1 MEQTLD
7 VRHGFDRRLDR
18 GLGRGRAVA
27 TSTLAAS
34 AATVLALLLASG
46 GARAQSAAASAAPSA
61 TASATPASALPA
73 SALAVRTADGRWTE
87 WWRAG
92 SAPTRWT
99 GPLPAVA
106 GTVRWRSVSPGV
118 EWGELRISGSGEA
131 WRLRIVLVRMDPR
144 RLRFTLAERTRDE
157 GTLGAWSVDSAPSSA
172 IVALNAGQ
180 FSGGQPW
187 GWVMYDGRERQPPGH
202 GPLSSALVVDRAGAA
217 RLSPMDSLA
226 AARARDDVLLAVQ
239 SYPTVL
245 WGDGEVPPQLRAPD
259 RGVDVEHRDS
269 RLAVGLLADG
279 RLLVALTRFEGLGG
293 VLTELPFGPTVPEMS
308 AIMGALGA
316 RRAVLL
322 DGGLSGQ
329 LLVRDGP
336 RTQRWRGLRRVPLAL
351 VVTPR

>member
-1 MEQTLD
+1 MLLH
-7 VRHGFDRRLDR
+7 VHR
-18 GLGRGRAVA
+18 GLGRDRAVESMLRA
-27 TSTLAAS
+27 LTLAA
-34 AATVLALLLASG
+34 LALLLASG
-46 GARAQSAAASAAPSA
+46 AARAQSAGQPAGQSAAPSA
-61 TASATPASALPA
+61 TPSASLPAALPA
-73 SALAVRTADGRWTE
+73 SALAVRTAGGRWME

-92 SAPTRWT
+92 SAPTRWA
-99 GPLPAVA
+99 GPLPVVA
-106 GTVRWRSVSPGV
+106 GAVRWRSVSPGV

-131 WRLRIVLVRMDPR
+131 WRLRLVLVRLDPR
-144 RLRFTLAERTRDE
+144 RLSFTLAERTRDE

-187 GWVMYDGRERQPPGH
+187 GWVTYDGRERQPPGH
-202 GPLSSALVVDRAGAA
+202 GPLSSALVVDRAGVA
-217 RLSPMDSLA
+217 RLIPMDSIA
-226 AARARDDVLLAVQ
+226 AARAGDDVVLAVQ
-239 SYPTVL
+239 SYPTIL

-269 RLAVGLLADG
+269 RLAVGLQADG

-293 VLTELPFGPTVPEMS
+293 VLTELPFGPTVPEMA